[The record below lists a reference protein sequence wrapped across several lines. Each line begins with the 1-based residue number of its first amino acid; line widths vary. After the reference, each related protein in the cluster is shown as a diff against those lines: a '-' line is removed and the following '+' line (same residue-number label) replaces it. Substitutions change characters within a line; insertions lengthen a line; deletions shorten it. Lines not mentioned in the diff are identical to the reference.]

1 MGEISEALRRARLER
16 AARPASPEPPETSIA
31 RDVANALSPPP
42 RSDES
47 PKPKPPRIEIHETPH
62 EVSPARAVILDSHGA
77 PAEAARH
84 IALRVRRELEARRA
98 RSVAVI
104 SSERAEGKTTV
115 ACNLALAI
123 ASLSRG
129 RVVALVDLD
138 LRKPSVARVLEIP
151 HEHGI
156 DDVLRGHCPLATAR
170 IEIDK
175 PELDVYPARGP
186 QQNAHELL
194 VARAFASLV
203 AELEQRYE
211 VTVFDT
217 PPTLLVPDAAVIVER
232 VGAAIAVSRSGRTR
246 LRAFEQM
253 VDVMP
258 PGKLVGAVLN
268 EGALASANGEYGY
281 YGGTPQ
287 PD

>member
-16 AARPASPEPPETSIA
+16 AARPASPEPPETSLA
-31 RDVANALSPPP
+31 RDVANVLSPPSREEP
-42 RSDES
+42 A
-47 PKPKPPRIEIHETPH
+47 KPPPPRVEIHQTSNQP
-62 EVSPARAVILDSHGA
+62 SPARVVVLDSHGA

-98 RSVAVI
+98 RSVAVV

-115 ACNLALAI
+115 ACNLALAT

-138 LRKPSVARVLEIP
+138 LRKPSVARVLEIT
-151 HEHGI
+151 HQHGI
-156 DDVLRGHCPLATAR
+156 DHVLRGHCPLAAAR
-170 IEIDK
+170 VEIDK
-175 PELDVYPARGP
+175 PELDVYPARVP
-186 QQNAHELL
+186 QHDAHELL
-194 VARAFASLV
+194 VARGFAALV

-217 PPTLLVPDAAVIVER
+217 PPTLLVPDASVIVEC

-253 VDVMP
+253 VDMLP
-258 PGKLVGAVLN
+258 PGKLVGAVMN
-268 EGALASANGEYGY
+268 EGALAGATGEYGY
-281 YGGTPQ
+281 YGGAPK